1 MKRFG
6 EPRTWVRAR
15 PAQTSSSWSVPPLTA
30 ARSNA
35 VAVTQIETHRDELLG
50 PSTGAPSQSF
60 LLRYHP
66 VIEGEEIEILEL
78 SGGRA
83 AVEWSDLSAGIHA
96 SNGLLNDLRFEYDAA
111 TGKVS
116 AVWVRW
122 LPISDFTNALP
133 GDRVYTIDRMLG
145 RIVFGNGQRGMIPPP
160 AQNSVCARLYQVGG
174 GSAGNVASGAISQML
189 NQIPAVQAVT
199 NPESTRGG
207 ADAETLELVPPIP
220 VTAQGL
226 VSSSGPA
233 PSPPPA
239 RGKSNPISQFL
250 AKHSAGTAFDRA
262 AITPADY
269 ERIAFDSSAGILA
282 VVCLRAG
289 EVPDGLSSP
298 GKILRLIV
306 VALDDNPSADPASGL
321 KLSTALENT
330 AQKAIGKCRTAWV
343 LGRVEM
349 TGPTP
354 IPVDVTATVVPT
366 PLDPNPGALPA
377 RRLIRL
383 HFVLPRRLRSGRFS
397 IRDLAARTTSAGWR
411 ERRVPSLSLNSRERS
426 RAFPASA
433 ASRQS
438 SSTRQAPPPATA
450 SRSHPA
456 SCPSPIT
463 SPFRYR
469 RPTPWVRRSR
479 PRRKDGCTHDAATS

>member
-1 MKRFG
+1 
-6 EPRTWVRAR
+6 
-15 PAQTSSSWSVPPLTA
+15 
-30 ARSNA
+30 
-35 VAVTQIETHRDELLG
+35 
-50 PSTGAPSQSF
+50 
-60 LLRYHP
+60 
-66 VIEGEEIEILEL
+66 
-78 SGGRA
+78 
-83 AVEWSDLSAGIHA
+83 
-96 SNGLLNDLRFEYDAA
+96 
-111 TGKVS
+111 
-116 AVWVRW
+116 
-122 LPISDFTNALP
+122 
-133 GDRVYTIDRMLG
+133 
-145 RIVFGNGQRGMIPPP
+145 
-160 AQNSVCARLYQVGG
+160 
-174 GSAGNVASGAISQML
+174 ML

-330 AQKAIGKCRTAWV
+330 AQKAIGKCAHGVGARPGRDDRTHPDSCRRHRH
-343 LGRVEM
+343 GR
-349 TGPTP
+349 PH
-354 IPVDVTATVVPT
+354 A
-366 PLDPNPGALPA
+366 
-377 RRLIRL
+377 
-383 HFVLPRRLRSGRFS
+383 PRSESGC
-397 IRDLAARTTSAGWR
+397 AAG
-411 ERRVPSLSLNSRERS
+411 
-426 RAFPASA
+426 RAA
-433 ASRQS
+433 
-438 SSTRQAPPPATA
+438 
-450 SRSHPA
+450 
-456 SCPSPIT
+456 
-463 SPFRYR
+463 
-469 RPTPWVRRSR
+469 
-479 PRRKDGCTHDAATS
+479 